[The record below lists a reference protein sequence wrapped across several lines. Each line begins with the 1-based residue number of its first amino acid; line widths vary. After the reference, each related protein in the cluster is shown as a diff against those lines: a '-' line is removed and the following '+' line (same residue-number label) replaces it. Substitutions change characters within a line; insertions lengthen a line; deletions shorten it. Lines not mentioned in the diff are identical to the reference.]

1 MKTKSQR
8 EETREAAASRLAA
21 RWSGRDPFELANRAT
36 AQLMDSASDW
46 SPPPGV
52 EFKRSPVRLGVGI
65 PDAATLPRE
74 ELQEALQRAMAAPRD
89 RPLRYHFGPGF
100 EELREQLAA
109 RYTRDRGLPVDLDWF
124 RLTNGSSGAI
134 DLICRTMV
142 EPGDVILS
150 EEPSYMGTLHN
161 FRGLE
166 AEIRS
171 VPMDEEG
178 MRADALEKV
187 LRKATEEGRR
197 VRLIYTISSFQNP
210 TGVSISEGR
219 RGELLSVASGYDALI
234 LEDDAYA
241 ELYYGEPPPPPLF
254 AMSGGHGVVS
264 VGTFSKILAT
274 GLRVGWIHARPEW
287 IEFFG
292 RMRFD
297 MGQSV
302 LVHRMLAEYIE
313 GGRLDAHVEMMRGLY
328 AEKARLLCSSLEEF
342 GDGSLRFT
350 PPRGGFYLWV
360 ELLEGLTADALWRAG
375 AEEGVLF
382 PAGPSFFPD
391 RVDPTGEHIRIA
403 FPWIGTEE
411 LREGARRIGLA
422 CERLAREG
430 SAPLG

>member
-1 MKTKSQR
+1 METKSQR
-8 EETREAAASRLAA
+8 KGALEAATSRLAA

-46 SPPPGV
+46 NPPPGV

-65 PDAATLPRE
+65 PDAVTLPRE
-74 ELQEALQRAMAAPRD
+74 ELQGALQRAMAAPRD
-89 RPLRYHFGPGF
+89 RPLRYHFGSGF
-100 EELREQLAA
+100 EQLREQLAS
-109 RYTRDRGLPVDLDWF
+109 RYTRDRGLSVDLDWF

-134 DLICRTMV
+134 DLICRAMI
-142 EPGDVILS
+142 EPGDVIVS

-161 FRGLE
+161 FRGVE

-187 LRKATEEGRR
+187 LRETTEAGRR
-197 VRLIYTISSFQNP
+197 VKLIYTISSFQNP

-219 RGELLSVASGYDALI
+219 RGELLSVASEYDALI

-241 ELYYGEPPPPPLF
+241 ELYFGEPPPQPLF

-313 GGRLDAHVEMMRGLY
+313 AGRLDAHVEMMRALY
-328 AEKARLLCSSLEEF
+328 AEKARLLCSALEEF
-342 GDGSLRFT
+342 AGGYLRFIL
-350 PPRGGFYLWV
+350 PRGGFYLWV
-360 ELLEGLTADALWRAG
+360 ELLEGLTANALWRAG
-375 AEEGVLF
+375 AEEGVWF

-403 FPWIGTEE
+403 FPWTSTEE
-411 LREGARRIGLA
+411 LREGARRIGMA
-422 CERLAREG
+422 CERLARER
-430 SAPLG
+430 STT